1 MFTGIVQDLVTVTSV
16 RNESNLI
23 RIAVDLGE
31 LTQNLELGAS
41 VAVNGTCLT
50 VTSVDQG
57 AAYFDVIKETAVTTN
72 LADLEEGHRVNVER
86 SFKVGDEVGGHII
99 SGHVTA
105 TAALADL
112 KIDDHDRVLTFKI
125 APRWMNYILHKGYV
139 GLDGA
144 SLTVSSVD
152 RSKGEFSVSL
162 IPETIERTTL
172 GGLELGEK
180 INVEVDSQTLAIVE
194 TVERVL
200 ADPAMRE
207 QFLASQEL
215 S

>member
-1 MFTGIVQDLVTVTSV
+1 MFTGIVQDLASVTSA

-23 RIAVDLGE
+23 HIAVDLGS
-31 LTQNLELGAS
+31 LTRNLELGAS

-50 VTSVDQG
+50 VTAVEQG
-57 AAYFDVIKETAVTTN
+57 NAYFDIIKETAVTTN
-72 LADLEEGHRVNVER
+72 LASLEVGQKVNVER

-105 TAALADL
+105 TAKLVDL
-112 KIDDHDRVLTFKI
+112 KIDDHDRVLTFLIDAK
-125 APRWMNYILHKGYV
+125 WMNYILHKGYV

-152 RSKGEFSVSL
+152 KSESKFSVSL
-162 IPETIERTTL
+162 IPETIDRTTL
-172 GGLELGEK
+172 GRLELGGLV
-180 INVEVDSQTLAIVE
+180 NVEVDSQTLAIVE

-200 ADPAMRE
+200 ADPSMRHE
-207 QFLASQEL
+207 FLASKGHP
-215 S
+215 